1 MNSFA
6 LLQPCTSLPC
16 PPSQTGTQWADDI
29 YTRLLDAIVEQRLPP
44 GCRLTEEG
52 LGQMFGASRAQVRD
66 ALSLLSY
73 QQIITMHANAHT
85 RVAAPTGEQ
94 IRQALHARRLTEM
107 ALIPMACKQPEKDDL
122 RQLHQLLESQRQS
135 QAENRHGA
143 AIRLAAAFHQHLA
156 KMAGNA
162 PLAYFLGNLVPLTS
176 LAIARNDINSIGA
189 WQHQAAIAKAVEN
202 QDETT
207 AIRLVSLYLDDILL
221 RCTPAPQIKAS
232 TAQTPRGSW
241 LQASHLQ

>member
-107 ALIPMACKQPEKDDL
+107 ALIPMACRRPQKNDL
-122 RQLHQLLESQRQS
+122 QHLQQLLESQRQS
-135 QAENRHGA
+135 ETQNFRGA
-143 AIRLAAAFHQHLA
+143 AIRLAGAFHLHLA
-156 KMAGNA
+156 QMAGNA

-176 LAIARNDINSIGA
+176 LAIAHHDTVLTGT
-189 WQHQAAIAKAVEN
+189 WQQQAAIAQAVEA

-207 AIRLVSLYLDDILL
+207 AVKLMSQYLDDVVL
-221 RCTPAPQIKAS
+221 RCTPVAQIKGL
-232 TAQTPRGSW
+232 T
-241 LQASHLQ
+241 LL

>member
-107 ALIPMACKQPEKDDL
+107 ALIPMACRRPQKNDL
-122 RQLHQLLESQRQS
+122 QHLQQLLESQHQS
-135 QAENRHGA
+135 ETQNFRGA
-143 AIRLAAAFHQHLA
+143 AIRLAGAFHLHLA
-156 KMAGNA
+156 QMAGNA

-176 LAIARNDINSIGA
+176 LAIAHHDTVLTGT
-189 WQHQAAIAKAVEN
+189 WQQQAAIAQAVEA

-207 AIRLVSLYLDDILL
+207 AVKLMSQYLDDVVL
-221 RCTPAPQIKAS
+221 RCTPVAQIKGL
-232 TAQTPRGSW
+232 T
-241 LQASHLQ
+241 LL

>member
-107 ALIPMACKQPEKDDL
+107 ALIPMACRRPQKNDL
-122 RQLHQLLESQRQS
+122 QHLQQLLESQRQS
-135 QAENRHGA
+135 ETQNFRGA
-143 AIRLAAAFHQHLA
+143 AIRLAGAFHLHLA
-156 KMAGNA
+156 QMAGNA

-176 LAIARNDINSIGA
+176 LAIAHHDTVLTGA
-189 WQHQAAIAKAVEN
+189 WQQQAAIAQAVEA

-207 AIRLVSLYLDDILL
+207 AVKLMSQYLDDMVL
-221 RCTPAPQIKAS
+221 RCTPVAQIKGL
-232 TAQTPRGSW
+232 T
-241 LQASHLQ
+241 LL

>member
-107 ALIPMACKQPEKDDL
+107 ALIPMACRQPQKNDL
-122 RQLHQLLESQRQS
+122 QHLRQLLESLRQS
-135 QAENRHGA
+135 QAENLRGA
-143 AIRLAAAFHQHLA
+143 AIRLAGAFHLHLA
-156 KMAGNA
+156 QMAGNA
-162 PLAYFLGNLVPLTS
+162 PLAYFLGNLVPLSS
-176 LAIARNDINSIGA
+176 LAIARQGTTSTGT
-189 WQHQAAIAKAVEN
+189 WQQQAAIVQAVED
-202 QDETT
+202 QDAT
-207 AIRLVSLYLDDILL
+207 AAARLINLYLDGILPC
-221 RCTPAPQIKAS
+221 CTPVPQIKPLA
-232 TAQTPRGSW
+232 AQILP
-241 LQASHLQ
+241 

>member
-94 IRQALHARRLTEM
+94 IRQALHAR
-107 ALIPMACKQPEKDDL
+107 
-122 RQLHQLLESQRQS
+122 
-135 QAENRHGA
+135 
-143 AIRLAAAFHQHLA
+143 
-156 KMAGNA
+156 
-162 PLAYFLGNLVPLTS
+162 
-176 LAIARNDINSIGA
+176 
-189 WQHQAAIAKAVEN
+189 
-202 QDETT
+202 
-207 AIRLVSLYLDDILL
+207 
-221 RCTPAPQIKAS
+221 
-232 TAQTPRGSW
+232 
-241 LQASHLQ
+241 